1 MYVQRYKAHMA
12 HDVIAI
18 CPVCEQ
24 ELSVTRLHCRSC
36 GTTLDGDFRVGRF
49 GRLTREQMELLEG
62 FLRSRGNLRE
72 MERESGLSYPT
83 LRGRVDALIRALGL
97 GEPPVE
103 AAPPDEIE
111 PAEDPAEGPTPQA
124 AAIPSTPSIEE
135 ARRAVL
141 ELLARHDVS
150 AAEASRLLRDLGRG
164 KEG

>member
-1 MYVQRYKAHMA
+1 MRYKRHMA

-49 GRLTREQMELLEG
+49 GRLTREQLELLEG

-72 MERESGLSYPT
+72 MERETGLSYPT

-97 GEPPVE
+97 GEPPVGSPPEEDE
-103 AAPPDEIE
+103 AAVGPARTPVAPPASTDE
-111 PAEDPAEGPTPQA
+111 G
-124 AAIPSTPSIEE
+124 
-135 ARRAVL
+135 RRVVL
-141 ELLARHDVS
+141 ERLARHEVT
-150 AAEASRLLRDLGRG
+150 AAEASRLLRELGPG
-164 KEG
+164 KQG

>member
-1 MYVQRYKAHMA
+1 MA

-24 ELSVTRLHCRSC
+24 ELSVTRLHCRAC

-49 GRLTREQMELLEG
+49 GRLTREQLELLEG

-72 MERESGLSYPT
+72 MERETGLSYPT

-103 AAPPDEIE
+103 AVPEDVEPPEEQVGRSGAPS
-111 PAEDPAEGPTPQA
+111 A
-124 AAIPSTPSIEE
+124 STDD

-141 ELLARHDVS
+141 ERLARHEVS

>member
-1 MYVQRYKAHMA
+1 MA
-12 HDVIAI
+12 HDVIAT

-49 GRLTREQMELLEG
+49 GRLTREQLELLEG

-72 MERESGLSYPT
+72 MERETGLSYPT

-97 GEPPVE
+97 GDPPVE
-103 AAPPDEIE
+103 AAPEEIE
-111 PAEDPAEGPTPQA
+111 ANEEQAGRPAAVS
-124 AAIPSTPSIEE
+124 PSTDE

-141 ELLARHDVS
+141 ERLARHEVS
-150 AAEASRLLRDLGRG
+150 AAEASQLLRDLGRG

>member
-1 MYVQRYKAHMA
+1 MA

-49 GRLTREQMELLEG
+49 GRLNREQLDLLEG

-72 MERESGLSYPT
+72 MERETGLSYPT

-103 AAPPDEIE
+103 VASDEVAAGDVPAGGE
-111 PAEDPAEGPTPQA
+111 PLSTAPA
-124 AAIPSTPSIEE
+124 PSRDA

-141 ELLARHDVS
+141 ERLARHEVT
-150 AAEASRLLRDLGRG
+150 AAEASRSLRELPRGR
-164 KEG
+164 EG

>member
-1 MYVQRYKAHMA
+1 MS

-103 AAPPDEIE
+103 TTPPDEVEAAAE
-111 PAEDPAEGPTPQA
+111 PAAGATPPAA
-124 AAIPSTPSIEE
+124 STPSTED
-135 ARRAVL
+135 ARRVVL
-141 ELLARHDVS
+141 ERLARHEVS
-150 AAEASRLLRDLGRG
+150 AAEASGLLRDLGRG

>member
-1 MYVQRYKAHMA
+1 MA

-72 MERESGLSYPT
+72 MERETGLSYPT
-83 LRGRVDALIRALGL
+83 LRGRVDALIRAGT
-97 GEPPVE
+97 VT
-103 AAPPDEIE
+103 AIYVTHRHDEI
-111 PAEDPAEGPTPQA
+111 
-124 AAIPSTPSIEE
+124 PSSIK
-135 ARRAVL
+135 RVL
-141 ELLARHDVS
+141 
-150 AAEASRLLRDLGRG
+150 RLRN
-164 KEG
+164 

>member
-1 MYVQRYKAHMA
+1 MA

-18 CPVCEQ
+18 CPVCTQ

-49 GRLTREQMELLEG
+49 GRLTREQLELLES

-97 GEPPVE
+97 GEPVATYPDTAEEPASGPAVPVSASASGAATAPGVLSTPTGAADARHQILERVARHELTAGE
-103 AAPPDEIE
+103 AA
-111 PAEDPAEGPTPQA
+111 
-124 AAIPSTPSIEE
+124 
-135 ARRAVL
+135 
-141 ELLARHDVS
+141 ELLR
-150 AAEASRLLRDLGRG
+150 AASKTERG
-164 KEG
+164 TR

>member
-1 MYVQRYKAHMA
+1 MLYKERMA

-49 GRLTREQMELLEG
+49 GRLTREQMDLLEG

-97 GEPPVE
+97 GEPPVGPGPE
-103 AAPPDEIE
+103 ELEVAGGPVEHPAAQVPPTD
-111 PAEDPAEGPTPQA
+111 
-124 AAIPSTPSIEE
+124 E

-141 ELLARHDVS
+141 ERLARHDVS
-150 AAEASRLLRDLGRG
+150 AASAAQLLRDLGRG